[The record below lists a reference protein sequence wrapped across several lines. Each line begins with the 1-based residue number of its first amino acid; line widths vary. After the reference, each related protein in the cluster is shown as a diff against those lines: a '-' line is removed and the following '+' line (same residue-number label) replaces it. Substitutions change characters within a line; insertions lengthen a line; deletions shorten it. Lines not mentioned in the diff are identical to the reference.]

1 MKLYKIYILLFIFI
15 NMSFASQLKVGVI
28 YDEYNIN
35 LTQKI
40 IQESN
45 KLFSLEDNLSFKKYN
60 LKDDRGFEN
69 IYLKLQKDANIDLI
83 LVLLKDSFSSIVKP
97 KTFYKKSIFV
107 GSFDSYDKNIDHDKN
122 LAIIDFS
129 SYTQD
134 IKFIQENFPDHKI
147 ISLSST
153 QIDHFLNSNRDANI
167 FVYIKSLY
175 KVKEKTREKFFE
187 YLIENKIKSFL
198 SYQVEELNH
207 KALFSK
213 TKSDLGKVARASAL
227 QLYQIA
233 SEEKVDSY
241 TKVYLKN
248 KIILNNKIANK
259 IQFFPTFNL
268 LSKVI
273 QQENSIIKSR
283 KLTLIQSLQLAL
295 KNSYD
300 YKITTNQLALIDQD
314 IQNAKASF
322 YPDIYLQ
329 GSFTQIDSDRA
340 KYSNGTASQK
350 LISSGIGLSQLLY
363 SNKALKNIDIQNYL
377 FSSKQNETETV
388 KQLILY
394 KVVLTYLNVLNLQ
407 KSYEIVK
414 SKANFIQEN
423 LLLAKNR
430 FDVGIS
436 DKSDIYRWQSELA
449 NVNIDLVKV
458 KKDFNSLK
466 IELSNL
472 LQIPNK
478 QNITLEH
485 YDLNN
490 ELFKLF
496 EKTSA
501 DLVFKPKEL
510 EKLVNFL
517 ANNIINNHPLIKTY
531 EELLSAKKEELRMN
545 KDDLYSPMISLN
557 ANINETLKRDGEGA
571 DFNRPWDDT
580 QYQVGLNIKVPLYE
594 SGKKQIDIEKNK
606 IELLNLQHR
615 LKDEKSKIK
624 KEIFQA
630 IQNVSSSYN
639 SIKFSKAAYKSAKKN
654 YNLIQDKYSKG
665 EANIITLLDAQNSMI
680 IADLV
685 RNSSV
690 FIYLRDISSVFYIIG
705 YIEILSDI
713 NKKQEIQNRLKEVI
727 K

>member
-28 YDEYNIN
+28 YDEYNMN

-60 LKDDRGFEN
+60 LKDNRGFEN

-134 IKFIQENFPDHKI
+134 IKFIQENFPDYKI
-147 ISLSST
+147 ISLRST
-153 QIDHFLNSNRDANI
+153 QIDHFLNSNRDTNV

-273 QQENSIIKSR
+273 QQDNSIIKSR

-496 EKTSA
+496 EKTPA

-545 KDDLYSPMISLN
+545 KDDLYSPIISLN